1 MPIEVEGPD
10 GTIIEFPDG
19 TSQDVMRA
27 AMAKH
32 YQAPKVEKA
41 APAAAAP
48 PPVNNSIPQWMGVTT
63 RALAPYATAAGLG
76 AAAGAPFAGVGA
88 APGAAGGV
96 LSLGLADLGTGVY
109 NLAAPMFGGQRVP
122 LPSET
127 IQQQYENIGIGSKP
141 QTPAQQVFSDVVQA
155 GAGGFGTAKGA
166 QTLEQY
172 LMSPTSKNVMAF
184 LGGSPRVQTAASMG
198 GAAAPSIAT
207 NFFGVTDPKAIA
219 ALSLG
224 GAVLGG
230 KAGAPKA
237 TAIPSSAL
245 TQEAQGLY
253 KQMEQAGVQVSGQ
266 AMADLEAAARQKL
279 AGMRYDPDTDK
290 VVTEALNL
298 FSKKA
303 GQPITY
309 EMLDKFRRSIRDLPY
324 SEAGGKRGTTEQRAM
339 VKALDETIDDFMNNL
354 KPGQTTAG
362 DAAAAASYLT
372 KARDIR
378 ARAYRTETVEN
389 AVDAARTASV
399 TGNNPPSY
407 ANALRTEFGKIV
419 KNPRKMAKFDA
430 DTQTAIK
437 DVAQGKFTERALRFI
452 GKFAPG
458 KGLIGLE
465 LGGAAPAFVY
475 APKAT
480 AATIGLQASMMG
492 ARKASN
498 AMTSRAAQKALTTV
512 SGAQKPG
519 GFGWNVMSPAA
530 QQNVLAQERLRNKM
544 KQANK

>member
-1 MPIEVEGPD
+1 MAAKPKNPFD
-10 GTIIEFPDG
+10 EFDEP
-19 TSQDVMRA
+19 TA
-27 AMAKH
+27 AA
-32 YQAPKVEKA
+32 ANPFDEFDA
-41 APAAAAP
+41 APVAAP
-48 PPVNNSIPQWMGVTT
+48 PPPANNSIPQWMGVTT

-88 APGAAGGV
+88 VPGALGGV
-96 LSLGLADLGTGVY
+96 FSLGLSDFGTGLY
-109 NLAAPMFGGQRVP
+109 NMAAPAFGGQRVP

-127 IQQQYENIGIGSKP
+127 IQQQYENIGVGSKP
-141 QTPAQQVFSDVVQA
+141 QTPSQQVYSDVVQG

-166 QTLEQY
+166 QMLGDFVT
-172 LMSPTSKNVMAF
+172 SPALRNVMAF
-184 LGGSPRVQTAASMG
+184 LGGSPRTQAVASMG

-207 NFFGVTDPKAIA
+207 NFFGVTDPKVLT

-237 TAIPSSAL
+237 KAIPSSAL

-324 SEAGGKRGTTEQRAM
+324 SEAGGRRGTTEQRAM
-339 VKALDETIDDFMNNL
+339 VKALDETIDDFMTNL

-378 ARAYRTETVEN
+378 ARAYRTEAMEN
-389 AVDAARTASV
+389 AVDAARTASI
-399 TGNNPPSY
+399 TGDNPPTY
-407 ANALRTEFGKIV
+407 AKALRNEFSKIA
-419 KNPRKMAKFDA
+419 KNPRKLAKFDA
-430 DTQTAIK
+430 ETQAAIK
-437 DVAQGKFTERALRFI
+437 DVAQGSFTERALRAI
-452 GKFAPG
+452 GKFAPS

-465 LGGAAPAFVY
+465 LGGAAPAFIY
-475 APKAT
+475 APKTTAAT
-480 AATIGLQASMMG
+480 AALQAGMMG
-492 ARKASN
+492 ARRASN
-498 AMTSRAAQKALTTV
+498 AMTQRAAQKALTTV